1 MIDEQGHI
9 ALTLAQRRQGYF
21 DHAQA
26 IVQIGTETAL
36 IDKVSNILIRSSQKT
51 HVKLMRL
58 GRPKARDA
66 LFLNDAQQAHLQI
79 EGHFANLVQKQR
91 SAFGRF
97 NLSDRTT
104 FFGSRKRARL
114 VTKQLSREEITGDCS
129 AIDCNERPL
138 ASRHAVQS
146 ARHDLFARARLTQKQ
161 DIGLNGRHLA
171 NELIDLTPCGRLA
184 NIINNVFCRS
194 AAKRLTAPLRT
205 SRSPV

>member
-9 ALTLAQRRQGYF
+9 AFTLAQRRQGDF

-36 IDKVSNILIRSSQKT
+36 IDKSSNILIRSSQKT
-51 HVKLMRL
+51 HVKLMRF

-97 NLSDRTT
+97 NLSDRTA

-114 VTKQLSREEITGDCS
+114 VTKQLGREEVTGNRP

-138 ASRHAVQS
+138 ASGHAMQG
-146 ARHDLFARARLTQKQ
+146 ARHNLFACTRLTQKQ

-171 NELIDLTPCGRLA
+171 NEFINLAPCRRLA
-184 NIINNVFCRS
+184 DIVDNVFRRS
-194 AAKRLTAPLRT
+194 AAKRLAAPLCA
-205 SRSPV
+205 SPSPV